1 MQFLSASQQR
11 FFIEIDKL
19 ILKLMYR
26 RIELRTVKTIF
37 KKNKVRV
44 INLSHI
50 KFYDI
55 ATVMEQE
62 TQK

>member
-1 MQFLSASQQR
+1 
-11 FFIEIDKL
+11 
-19 ILKLMYR
+19 MYR